1 MKYFLYG
8 HNGSGN
14 HGCEA
19 IVRSTYKLLNSDE
32 NSFVLA
38 TGNKD
43 EDKHYG
49 LNSIVQLLDE
59 KNYFPKYNP
68 LYIRAYLSLKVLKN
82 ELPSE
87 ELAYLKT
94 FNSVEKD
101 SIALSIGGDNYC
113 YPGYERFIMLHNMLA
128 KRGIKTVLWGCSV
141 EPASVETLKNDLC
154 NYNLIVARE
163 SLSYNALKSI
173 GANVGLNPDPAFWLD
188 LKEPDLSENF
198 INNSVGINLS
208 PMVIGKEKKPGI
220 ILNNY
225 IKLVNYILNNTK
237 MNVILIPHVIWAENN
252 DDRIPL
258 KQIYDVFKDTNRVLL
273 IDDQSCENL
282 KGIISKCRFFIGA
295 RTHSTIAAY
304 SQCIPTLVVG
314 YSIKAKGIAKDLFG
328 TFDNYVIPAQNMA
341 DELDLTNAFKWLV
354 SNETK
359 IQQLYSMKMPEYL
372 DEGIRNIEKIKKK
385 IEEL

>member
-19 IVRSTYKLLNSDE
+19 IVRSTYKLLSSDG
-32 NSFVLA
+32 NSFALA

-49 LNSIVQLLDE
+49 LSSIVQLLDE

-68 LYIRAYLSLKVLKN
+68 LYIRAYLSLKLFKN

-94 FNSVEKD
+94 FNGVEKD

-141 EPASVETLKNDLC
+141 EPDSVETLKNDLC

-173 GANVGLNPDPAFWLD
+173 GANVVLNPDPAFWLD

-208 PMVIGKEKKPGI
+208 PMVIGKEKKSGI

-225 IKLVNYILNNTK
+225 INLAKHILNNTN

-314 YSIKAKGIAKDLFG
+314 YSVKAKGIAKDLFG
-328 TFDNYVIPAQNMA
+328 TFDNYVIPAQNMT

-359 IQQLYSMKMPEYL
+359 IQQLYSMKMPKYL

>member
-1 MKYFLYG
+1 
-8 HNGSGN
+8 
-14 HGCEA
+14 
-19 IVRSTYKLLNSDE
+19 
-32 NSFVLA
+32 
-38 TGNKD
+38 
-43 EDKHYG
+43 
-49 LNSIVQLLDE
+49 
-59 KNYFPKYNP
+59 
-68 LYIRAYLSLKVLKN
+68 
-82 ELPSE
+82 
-87 ELAYLKT
+87 
-94 FNSVEKD
+94 
-101 SIALSIGGDNYC
+101 
-113 YPGYERFIMLHNMLA
+113 
-128 KRGIKTVLWGCSV
+128 
-141 EPASVETLKNDLC
+141 
-154 NYNLIVARE
+154 
-163 SLSYNALKSI
+163 
-173 GANVGLNPDPAFWLD
+173 
-188 LKEPDLSENF
+188 
-198 INNSVGINLS
+198 
-208 PMVIGKEKKPGI
+208 MVIGKEKKPGI